1 MAYEQQKSTYTAA
14 EVAVLENTIR
24 EQQSQI
30 QSQQTQIDDL
40 KRKLEHMNEILANAQ
55 RARFGQSS
63 EQKSYVLGK
72 DQISLFNEAEDVQ
85 SHQAE
90 EPKPDT
96 ILVEAHERKKKRSQA
111 EMLNNIP
118 EEEVIL
124 ELPEDQRI
132 CGKCGS
138 IMKPIGKKFL
148 RHEMQI
154 IPKQIKLL
162 SYYAVT
168 YACDS
173 CEKDTGFASIV
184 SVKPPVP
191 LMKHSLASPST
202 VAYIMSQK
210 YVDGLPLAR
219 QEKIWARE
227 GIALSRATMA
237 NWIIQCSQ
245 TWLKPLY
252 KHMKQEL
259 LTHSVIHADE
269 TVVQVLKEEGKPA
282 ASESRMW
289 LYASAALLRH
299 QVRIFEYQP
308 DRSGKRP
315 ESFLKGFEG
324 ALVTDGYSGYSQVTK
339 VTHCGCWAHARRKW
353 REAIPDGATVKTSK
367 AAIGFQYCNKLF
379 AEERKC
385 AVYKPKYRYEYRQNK
400 ELPLLEEYFAWLK
413 TIHPEKG
420 SKLEEAVRYS
430 LNQKPQ
436 LTAFLNDGEIPISNN
451 LAENAIRP
459 FTLGRK
465 NWLFCDTVKGAESSA
480 IVYSLVESA
489 KANGVEPFAYL
500 QNVLLQLPYLGKT
513 QSHEEL
519 ESLMPWAPDIQKKY
533 KIPNSNAYETVYL
546 D

>member
-1 MAYEQQKSTYTAA
+1 MAAKQQKTTYTAA
-14 EVAVLENTIR
+14 EVAVLENKIQ
-24 EQQSQI
+24 EQQAQI
-30 QSQQTQIDDL
+30 EEL
-40 KRKLEHMNEILANAQ
+40 KRKLEHMNEVFANAQ

-72 DQISLFNEAEDVQ
+72 DQLSLFNEAEEAQD
-85 SHQAE
+85 HKAE
-90 EPKPDT
+90 EPTSDT
-96 ILVEAHERKKKRSQA
+96 VLIAAHERKKKRSQA
-111 EMLNNIP
+111 EMLNQLP
-118 EEEVIL
+118 EEEVLLKI
-124 ELPEDQRI
+124 PEEQLV
-132 CGKCGS
+132 CGKCGGK
-138 IMKPIGKKFL
+138 MKPIGKKFL

-154 IPKQIKLL
+154 IPKQVKLL
-162 SYYAVT
+162 AYYAVT

-173 CEKDTGFASIV
+173 CEKDTGFAHITA
-184 SVKPPVP
+184 VKPPVP

-202 VAYIMSQK
+202 VAYIMTQK

-227 GIALSRATMA
+227 GISLSRATMA
-237 NWIIQCSQ
+237 NWVIQCSQ
-245 TWLKPLY
+245 SWLKPLY

-282 ASESRMW
+282 TSESRMW

-315 ESFLKGFEG
+315 ESFLRGFAG
-324 ALVTDGYSGYSQVTK
+324 CLVTDGYAGYNQVQN

-353 REAIPDGATVKTSK
+353 REAMPEGATVKTSK
-367 AAIGFQYCNKLF
+367 AAVGFQYCNKLF

-385 AVYKPKYRYEYRQNK
+385 APYQPKYRQEYRQNR
-400 ELPLLEEYFAWLK
+400 ELPLLEEYYAWLN
-413 TIHPEKG
+413 TVHPEKG

-430 LNQKPQ
+430 LNQKQ
-436 LTAFLNDGEIPISNN
+436 RLMAYLDHGEVPISNN

-465 NWLFCDTVKGAESSA
+465 NWLFCDTPKGAEASA

-500 QNVLLQLPYLGKT
+500 QHVLVQLPYLGKT
-513 QSHEEL
+513 HSHEEL
-519 ESLMPWAPDIQKKY
+519 ETLMPWAPYIQQNFAMK
-533 KIPNSNAYETVYL
+533 NSNAYTNCYL

>member
-1 MAYEQQKSTYTAA
+1 MAAKQQKTTYTAA
-14 EVAVLENTIR
+14 EVAVLENKIQ
-24 EQQSQI
+24 EQQAQI
-30 QSQQTQIDDL
+30 EEL
-40 KRKLEHMNEILANAQ
+40 KRKLEHMNEGFANAQ
-55 RARFGQSS
+55 RTRFGQSS

-72 DQISLFNEAEDVQ
+72 DQLSLFNEAEEAQDPK
-85 SHQAE
+85 AE
-90 EPKPDT
+90 EPTSDT
-96 ILVEAHERKKKRSQA
+96 VLIAAHERKKKRSQA
-111 EMLNNIP
+111 EMLNQLP
-118 EEEVIL
+118 EEEVLLKI
-124 ELPEDQRI
+124 PEEQLV
-132 CGKCGS
+132 CGKCGGK
-138 IMKPIGKKFL
+138 MKPIGKKFL

-162 SYYAVT
+162 AYYAVT

-173 CEKDTGFASIV
+173 CEKDTGFAHIT

-202 VAYIMSQK
+202 VAYIMTQK

-227 GIALSRATMA
+227 GISLSRATMA
-237 NWIIQCSQ
+237 NWVIQCSQ
-245 TWLKPLY
+245 SWLKPLY

-269 TVVQVLKEEGKPA
+269 TVVQGLKEEGKPA
-282 ASESRMW
+282 TSESRMW

-315 ESFLKGFEG
+315 ESFLRGFAG
-324 ALVTDGYSGYSQVTK
+324 CQVTDGNAGYNQVQN
-339 VTHCGCWAHARRKW
+339 VTHCGGWAHARRKW
-353 REAIPDGATVKTSK
+353 REAMPEGATVKTSK
-367 AAIGFQYCNKLF
+367 AAVGFQYCNKLF

-385 AVYKPKYRYEYRQNK
+385 APYQPKYRQEYRQNR
-400 ELPLLEEYFAWLK
+400 ELPLLEEYYAWLN
-413 TIHPEKG
+413 TVHPEKG

-430 LNQKPQ
+430 LNQKQ
-436 LTAFLNDGEIPISNN
+436 RLMAYLDHGEVPISNN

-465 NWLFCDTVKGAESSA
+465 NWLFCDTPKGAEASA

-500 QNVLLQLPYLGKT
+500 QHVLVQLPYLGKT
-513 QSHEEL
+513 HSHEEL
-519 ESLMPWAPDIQKKY
+519 ETLMPWAPYIQQNFAMK
-533 KIPNSNAYETVYL
+533 NSNAYTNCYL